1 MPLAQVVK
9 YYAHGK
15 EYYGYHYGDRFNFT
29 NEIELYDLL
38 RELRLDGI
46 VYKSDVLEINLKT
59 VREDYRRSLSYCKYK
74 DQLITKYQIFN
85 YLINRCSKTQSLL
98 NALFLSTTELEV
110 EVTLLRYEY
119 EQLTNE
125 IPEEEQCFYDYYCRC
140 DKNICPHYRECDY
153 SVKEVK

>member
-38 RELRLDGI
+38 RELRIDGI

-153 SVKEVK
+153 SVKELK

>member
-74 DQLITKYQIFN
+74 DQLITKYQIYN
-85 YLINRCSKTQSLL
+85 YLINRCNKIKSLL
-98 NALFLSTTELEV
+98 DALFLNVTQLEV

-119 EQLTNE
+119 EQLINE
-125 IPEEEQCFYDYYCRC
+125 ISDELQCFY
-140 DKNICPHYRECDY
+140 Y
-153 SVKEVK
+153 SHVLCTKKMP

>member
-46 VYKSDVLEINLKT
+46 GYKVDVVEIDLKT
-59 VREDYRRSLSYCKYK
+59 IREDYRRSPSYCKYK
-74 DQLITKYQIFN
+74 DQLITKYQIYN
-85 YLINRCSKTQSLL
+85 YLINRCNKTKSLL
-98 NALFLSTTELEV
+98 DALFLDVKELEV
-110 EVTLLRYEY
+110 EVTLLRCEY
-119 EQLTNE
+119 EQL
-125 IPEEEQCFYDYYCRC
+125 ID
-140 DKNICPHYRECDY
+140 
-153 SVKEVK
+153 

>member
-74 DQLITKYQIFN
+74 DQLITKYQIYN
-85 YLINRCSKTQSLL
+85 YLINRCNKTKSLL
-98 NALFLSTTELEV
+98 DALFLNVTQLEV

-119 EQLTNE
+119 EQLINE
-125 IPEEEQCFYDYYCRC
+125 ISDELQCFYYSHVLCTKKCPDFRYCEYY
-140 DKNICPHYRECDY
+140 
-153 SVKEVK
+153 VKEVK

>member
-9 YYAHGK
+9 YYDHGK

-46 VYKSDVLEINLKT
+46 GYKVDVVEIDLKS
-59 VREDYRRSLSYCKYK
+59 VREDYRRSPSYCKYK
-74 DQLITKYQIFN
+74 DQLITKYQIYN
-85 YLINRCSKTQSLL
+85 YLINRCNKTKSLL
-98 NALFLSTTELEV
+98 DALFLDVTELEV
-110 EVTLLRYEY
+110 EVTLLRCEY
-119 EQLTNE
+119 EQLIDE
-125 IPEEEQCFYDYYCRC
+125 LKCFYYDHVLCTKTCPDFRYC
-140 DKNICPHYRECDY
+140 EY

>member
-125 IPEEEQCFYDYYCRC
+125 IPEEEQCFL
-140 DKNICPHYRECDY
+140 
-153 SVKEVK
+153 

>member
-46 VYKSDVLEINLKT
+46 GYKVDVVEIDLKT
-59 VREDYRRSLSYCKYK
+59 VREDYRRSPPYCKYK
-74 DQLITKYQIFN
+74 DQLITKYQIYN
-85 YLINRCSKTQSLL
+85 YLINRCNKTKSLL
-98 NALFLSTTELEV
+98 NALFLDVTELEV
-110 EVTLLRYEY
+110 EVTLLRCEY
-119 EQLTNE
+119 EQLIDE
-125 IPEEEQCFYDYYCRC
+125 LKCFYYDHVLCTKTCPDFRYC
-140 DKNICPHYRECDY
+140 EY

>member
-15 EYYGYHYGDRFNFT
+15 EYYGYHYGDIFNFT

-59 VREDYRRSLSYCKYK
+59 VREDYRRSPSYCKYK
-74 DQLITKYQIFN
+74 DQLITKYQIYN
-85 YLINRCSKTQSLL
+85 YLINRCNKTKSLL
-98 NALFLSTTELEV
+98 DALFLDVTELEV
-110 EVTLLRYEY
+110 EVTLLRCEY
-119 EQLTNE
+119 EQLIDE
-125 IPEEEQCFYDYYCRC
+125 LKCFYYDDVLCTKKCPDFRYC
-140 DKNICPHYRECDY
+140 EY

>member
-59 VREDYRRSLSYCKYK
+59 VREDYRRSPSYCKYK
-74 DQLITKYQIFN
+74 DQLITKYQIYN
-85 YLINRCSKTQSLL
+85 YLINRCNKTKSLL
-98 NALFLSTTELEV
+98 DALFLDVTELEV
-110 EVTLLRYEY
+110 EVTLLRCEY
-119 EQLTNE
+119 EQLIDE
-125 IPEEEQCFYDYYCRC
+125 LKCFYYDDVLYTKKCPDFRYC
-140 DKNICPHYRECDY
+140 EY

>member
-46 VYKSDVLEINLKT
+46 GYKVDVLEIELKT
-59 VREDYRRSLSYCKYK
+59 VREDYRQSPLYCKYK
-74 DQLITKYQIFN
+74 DELITKYQIYN
-85 YLINRCSKTQSLL
+85 YLINRWNKTISLL
-98 NALFLSTTELEV
+98 DALFLDETQLEV
-110 EVTLLRYEY
+110 EVTLLRCEY

-140 DKNICPHYRECDY
+140 DKNICPHYLECDY
-153 SVKEVK
+153 YVKEVK

>member
-9 YYAHGK
+9 YYDQGK

-46 VYKSDVLEINLKT
+46 GYKVDVVEIDLKT
-59 VREDYRRSLSYCKYK
+59 IREDYRRSPSYCKYK
-74 DQLITKYQIFN
+74 DQLITKYQIYN
-85 YLINRCSKTQSLL
+85 YLINRCNKTKSLL
-98 NALFLSTTELEV
+98 DALFLDVKELEV
-110 EVTLLRYEY
+110 EVTLLRCEY
-119 EQLTNE
+119 EQLIDE
-125 IPEEEQCFYDYYCRC
+125 LKCFYYDHVLCTKTCPDFRYC
-140 DKNICPHYRECDY
+140 EY